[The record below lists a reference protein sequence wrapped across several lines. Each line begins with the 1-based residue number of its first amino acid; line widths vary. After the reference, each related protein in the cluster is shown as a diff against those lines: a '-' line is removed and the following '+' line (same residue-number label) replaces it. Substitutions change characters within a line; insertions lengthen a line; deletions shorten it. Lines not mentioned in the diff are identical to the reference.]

1 MKKAVTKKPPGKK
14 PEVKQVEKCDWAVK
28 ADHTD
33 YVETTYCN
41 TTETEA
47 LKELAEW
54 ADGNDHSWTLYKLVP
69 THTAQ
74 MPPAATQITCLA
86 TGETTTITL

>member
-1 MKKAVTKKPPGKK
+1 MKKAVAKKPPGKK

-28 ADHTD
+28 AQDTE
-33 YVETTYCN
+33 YVENTYIGI
-41 TTETEA
+41 TEAEA

-54 ADGNDHSWTLYKLVP
+54 ADGGIVSWTLYKLVP
-69 THTAQ
+69 THIAQ
-74 MPPAATQITCLA
+74 MPPASPSITCLA